1 MTEVEL
7 SPARIR
13 QDFQQLIIDDLLGP
27 AGGPEEMIPT
37 QPVPRDRYLV
47 GLLAPKASYVSPSR
61 FDAATAV
68 DAGGGTSE
76 EHIAS
81 PPQLVPSALGLTFA
95 VPADTGTL
103 TVEASWGRYLR
114 TTDGNEADSEPKPE
128 RVWKRTPGG
137 GAKALPL
144 PRADGPLPDL
154 VPDAT
159 CESVSIAG
167 RVRYLG
173 DVALVTLFL
182 VNGQLPRERNLD
194 EAWLFQATLAVFAP
208 DGRAIFID
216 KAAALP
222 QLAEALDPD
231 EREARSLG
239 MLYRH
244 AIDFAVGHGVAV
256 HAVPSADD
264 ATRAVRLETRA
275 VPTHDVARTEPPT
288 SKEIPLLADVT
299 LDMRTLAHADDVQLG
314 AMFRPLV
321 TAYRAWIDE
330 QAARVGNPTE
340 RLGDYEET
348 APSHLAQARAAADR
362 IAAGIAL
369 LERDALARVAFRF
382 ANEAMW
388 RQRVRQRAIELRRRD
403 DAPATLVDALA
414 QADVP
419 RERTWRPFQ
428 LAFFLLNL
436 PSLTDPRHADRVG
449 DDAIVD
455 LLFFPTGG
463 GKTEA
468 YLGLAAYV
476 LAIRRLQG
484 TLASDDG
491 DLDGSGGV
499 AVLMR
504 YTLRLLTAQQFQ
516 RAAALVTA
524 CEVIRRER
532 LGAGDQRFG
541 TTPFRLGLW
550 IGGSSTPNTTASA
563 HEAIATARQRRG
575 QTGSYADPL
584 KLASCPWC
592 GTALSIETDVQA
604 DKTRART
611 LFACPDADFACAFT
625 MKNSNNEGLPLV
637 TVDEEIYRLLPA
649 FVIATVDKFAQLPRQ
664 GPLHTLF
671 GRVYD
676 RCSRHGYRSF
686 DITKVGDTT
695 ESDAHGAKNGEP
707 AATTSPCSRLR
718 PPDLIIQDELH
729 LISGPLGTL
738 VGLYETAIDE
748 LACATYDGKRSR
760 PKIVASTATIRR
772 AEYQVR
778 GVFDRGVR
786 VFPPPGLD
794 IGDSFFARAREPSDA
809 TPGRR
814 YLGICARGQ
823 RMKAVEA
830 RVAITVLAAAAK
842 IFERYG
848 KAADPY
854 MTMLA
859 YFSSL
864 RELAG
869 MKRLLD
875 DDVQTRLPMAA
886 RRGLGRR
893 RTPLQI
899 DELTSRVS
907 GDEIVAILDRLGYRH
922 DPSGKYEKFKRPLE
936 VALATNMIS
945 VGVDVPRLGLMVV
958 AGQPKST
965 AEYIQAT
972 SRVGRSLEGPGLV
985 LTLYNWSRP
994 RDLSHYERF
1003 EHDHATFY
1011 KQVEPLSVTPFA
1023 ERALDRGLT
1032 AVVVA
1037 IVRHRLADRPLGRA
1051 TNPDGAAQR
1060 VPIDD
1065 AEVERVIDIVAARSG
1080 NVTTSEPVRQS
1091 VQRLV
1096 RGQLDNWLTRQEHA
1110 QRDEAALSFVGRSQG
1125 TVELLD
1131 DGVSRTW
1138 NPWSVP
1144 NSLREVE
1151 REVNFLLDVSDP
1163 NRHDAPN
1170 YVLDTSD
1177 APVAGSALE
1186 DDPGGDDR
1194 APGPLATV

>member
-1 MTEVEL
+1 MVDVTT
-7 SPARIR
+7 SPAAIR
-13 QDFQQLIIDDLLGP
+13 EEFERLIIDDLLGP
-27 AGGPEEMIPT
+27 AGGPEEVLPT
-37 QPVPRDRYLV
+37 LPVPRDRYLV

-61 FDAATAV
+61 FDAATA
-68 DAGGGTSE
+68 AEPSGGTSE
-76 EHIAS
+76 DHVAS

-95 VPADTGTL
+95 VPADTQVL
-103 TVEASWGRYLR
+103 AIDAAWGHYVR
-114 TTDGNEADSEPKPE
+114 TRVQKETDKPE
-128 RVWKRTPGG
+128 RIWQRSQRGG
-137 GAKALPL
+137 PITLDLPH
-144 PRADGPLPDL
+144 ADGAFADR
-154 VPDAT
+154 VPDPEFEHVVVT
-159 CESVSIAG
+159 G
-167 RVRYLG
+167 RVRRLHG
-173 DVALVTLFL
+173 VALVTLFL
-182 VNGQLPRERNLD
+182 VNGQLAPEQNLD
-194 EAWLFQATLAVFAP
+194 EAWLFQATLAVHAP
-208 DGRAIFID
+208 NGSAIFLD
-216 KAAALP
+216 KSVALP
-222 QLAEALDPD
+222 ELAEALDPD
-231 EREARSLG
+231 AREALSLG

-256 HAVPSADD
+256 HAVASSDD
-264 ATRAVRLETRA
+264 PTRAVRLETCA
-275 VPTHDVARTEPPT
+275 IPKYDVARTDPPT
-288 SKEIPLLADVT
+288 SSEIPLLADVA
-299 LDMRTLAHADDVQLG
+299 LDMRTLAHADDADLP
-314 AMFRPLV
+314 AMLRPLV
-321 TAYRAWIDE
+321 VAYRKWIDE
-330 QAARVGNPTE
+330 QQARLNDSAE
-340 RLGDYEET
+340 RLTGYEVT
-348 APSHLAQARAAADR
+348 AQQHIEQARAAAER
-362 IAAGIAL
+362 IEAGIAL
-369 LERDALARVAFRF
+369 LEQDELACEAFRF

-388 RQRVRQRAIELRRRD
+388 RQRVRQKAIENRRRD
-403 DAPATLVDALA
+403 GDTTSLENAIALA
-414 QADVP
+414 DVAI
-419 RERTWRPFQ
+419 ERTWRPFQ
-428 LAFFLLNL
+428 LAFLLLNL
-436 PSLTDPRHADRVG
+436 PSLTDPGHSDRTG
-449 DDAIVD
+449 DDAVVD

-484 TLASDDG
+484 TLSSDDG
-491 DLDGSGGV
+491 DLDGSAGL

-516 RAAALVTA
+516 RAAALVAA
-524 CEVIRRER
+524 CEVLRRAR
-532 LGAGDQRFG
+532 LDSGDARFG

-563 HEAIATARQRRG
+563 HEAIATARQRQGR
-575 QTGSYADPL
+575 TGSYADPL

-592 GTALSIETDVQA
+592 GTTLSIEKDVQA

-611 LFACPDADFACAFT
+611 LFACPDPLFACAFT
-625 MKNSNNEGLPLV
+625 MRNSDGEGLPIV

-649 FVIATVDKFAQLPRQ
+649 FVIATVDKFAQLARQ

-671 GRVYD
+671 GRVYES
-676 RCSRHGYRSF
+676 CSRHGYRSF
-686 DITKVGDTT
+686 DITRVG
-695 ESDAHGAKNGEP
+695 ESVEGDSHAASNGHP
-707 AATTSPCSRLR
+707 AAKTTPCARLR

-748 LACATYDGKRSR
+748 LASAHYAGKRSR
-760 PKIVASTATIRR
+760 PKVVASTATIRR
-772 AEYQVR
+772 AEHQVR

-794 IGDSFFARAREPSDA
+794 ISDSFFARSREPNDA

-830 RVAITVLAAAAK
+830 RVAITVLAAAQL
-842 IFERYG
+842 IFERHG
-848 KAADPY
+848 DAADPY
-854 MTMLA
+854 MTLLT

-907 GDEIVAILDRLGYRH
+907 GDEIVAILERLGYRH
-922 DPSGKYEKFKRPLE
+922 APSGKYEKFKRPLD

-945 VGVDVPRLGLMVV
+945 VGVDVPRLGLMMV

-972 SRVGRSLEGPGLV
+972 SRVGRSAAGPGLV

-994 RDLSHYERF
+994 RDVSHYERF

-1011 KQVEPLSVTPFA
+1011 KQVEPLSVTPFS

-1032 AVVVA
+1032 AVVIAV
-1037 IVRHRLADRPLGRA
+1037 VRHRSAAGALGRE
-1051 TNPDGAAQR
+1051 TNPDIAAQR
-1060 VPIDD
+1060 VPTDN
-1065 AEVERVIDIVAARSG
+1065 AEVDRVIEIVSARSG
-1080 NVTTSEPVRQS
+1080 NVTSSDATRLEVK
-1091 VQRLV
+1091 RLV
-1096 RGQLDNWLTRQEHA
+1096 RGRLDQWLLRQRRATR
-1110 QRDEAALSFVGRSQG
+1110 DAASLSFIGRSQPS
-1125 TVELLD
+1125 VELLN
-1131 DGVSRTW
+1131 DGVSRAW
-1138 NPWSVP
+1138 DAWSVP

-1151 REVNFLLDVSDP
+1151 REVNFLLDVTDS
-1163 NRHDAPN
+1163 NRDSAPD
-1170 YVLDTSD
+1170 YVQATAN
-1177 APVAGSALE
+1177 APVPSSAFE
-1186 DDPGGDDR
+1186 DDFADDDR
-1194 APGPLATV
+1194 PTAPSMSE